1 MLSVAGIFLKNR
13 EHRGYLAPRKSF
25 CPFCRG
31 GVRVRC
37 HPGSPARHQ
46 LHSRNCPSRS
56 APSALNL
63 DPEIWQSSSSR
74 LRKAYVATSPRQGA
88 PKRSDGG
95 LVVVLVLDSVD
106 FRASKRARFPATI
119 LFRSLMARYRRPRER
134 GRRRARER
142 VLNFGVYAK
151 HIQA

>member
-63 DPEIWQSSSSR
+63 DPEIWQSSSSSWSSSSSIQWTSAPPKEPDFPQQFCSAG
-74 LRKAYVATSPRQGA
+74 LR
-88 PKRSDGG
+88 
-95 LVVVLVLDSVD
+95 
-106 FRASKRARFPATI
+106 
-119 LFRSLMARYRRPRER
+119 ARYRQPRER
-134 GRRRARER
+134 GRRRARAR
-142 VLNFGVYAK
+142 VPNFGLYAK
-151 HIQA
+151 HVLRDGADLESSNRR